1 MTHECEGVKAFK
13 QWIVKRNELPLRNN
27 NSDKQFKLE
36 CKKTNLNCLSE
47 FKKISEI
54 IIKWIKNRDIT
65 IDTDEINIEYIN
77 LYIKIVLNINDF
89 NNFEISSS
97 YIHDDLDTEEQPL
110 WYVVDFKLNIIK
122 LELLKRENKKKEKEN
137 KKKEKEN
144 KKKEKENKKKEK
156 ENKKEKLE

>member
-110 WYVVDFKLNIIK
+110 WYVVDFKLNIINS
-122 LELLKRENKKKEKEN
+122 ELLKRENKKNEKETKN
-137 KKKEKEN
+137 KN
-144 KKKEKENKKKEK
+144 

>member
-54 IIKWIKNRDIT
+54 IIKWIKPQDIT
-65 IDTDEINIEYIN
+65 NDADEINIEYIN
-77 LYIKIVLNINDF
+77 IYIKIVLNINDF
-89 NNFEISSS
+89 NNFETTSS
-97 YIHDDLDTEEQPL
+97 YIHADLDTDDQPL
-110 WYVVDFKLNIIK
+110 WYVVDFKLNIINS
-122 LELLKRENKKKEKEN
+122 ELLKRENKKNEKETKN
-137 KKKEKEN
+137 KN
-144 KKKEKENKKKEK
+144 